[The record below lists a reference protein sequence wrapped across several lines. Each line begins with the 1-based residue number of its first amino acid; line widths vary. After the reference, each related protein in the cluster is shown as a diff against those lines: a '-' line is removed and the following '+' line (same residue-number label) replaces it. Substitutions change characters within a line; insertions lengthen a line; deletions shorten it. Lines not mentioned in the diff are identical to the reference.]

1 MAYASGKHAYG
12 ISDRSGRRYRLREMK
27 TEWTGAKVG
36 PDEFETKH
44 PQLFP
49 PRAFPDPQALRGPR
63 PETELPE
70 QRAIQHGY
78 NPVGFRD
85 IPGVTPP
92 NNLVAQGEVGTVTI
106 TISDTGNEAVN
117 VTGSAGASAIGSV
130 TVNTTSANVSVNVTG
145 IAGTGT
151 VGAISNVISDTFAV
165 TVANPGSGN
174 RYYIDTVL
182 QATLNL
188 NEGRTYIFNWSSA
201 TSHPL
206 RFSTTSDGTHNS
218 GYEYTTGDVKDDSAY
233 TTQITVAA
241 SAPTLY
247 YYCQNHPNMGGQIN
261 TP

>member
-1 MAYASGKHAYG
+1 
-12 ISDRSGRRYRLREMK
+12 MK

-85 IPGVTPP
+85 IPGLTPP

-151 VGAISNVISDTFAV
+151 VGAITNVISDTFAV
-165 TVANPGSGN
+165 TVSNPGSGN

-201 TSHPL
+201 TGHPL
-206 RFSTTSDGTHNS
+206 RFSTTSDGTHGGGS
-218 GYEYTTGDVKDDSAY
+218 EYTTGVVKDDSAY

-247 YYCQNHPNMGGQIN
+247 YYCQYHSGMGGQIN